1 MFTKAD
7 AAVMKALRD
16 INRNAMNIKEHI
28 INLRKSDFK
37 DEASKTSSKPV
48 DEMISSYK
56 ATIVGAISPLKINPR
71 PFLNLYESILLSPYR
86 TLGTPKGKHLKP
98 KHQADIWNSKS
109 ITSGSKRRHLE
120 AYNDIVETFMGTEAP
135 SPEVVKSIIYKPVKD
150 FHKEP
155 PSAVVD
161 HEVSTRTKG
170 IDKETTD
177 KVKDTVQ
184 KRPDTAHTID
194 DLFIA
199 WHDYTKGHAKEMNI
213 ATKEEVAELR
223 SQSLMINTC
232 LIKFLSSKQIKLIDF
247 KLEFGR
253 ASNNSILL
261 ADEISPDTCR
271 FWDFHTNKKLDK
283 DRFRDSLG
291 GVFEAYQEIY
301 DRILCIKY
309 F

>member
-1 MFTKAD
+1 MHNIPNHFVEQISDTEQLVH
-7 AAVMKALRD
+7 AVRIIPLEVVV
-16 INRNAMNIKEHI
+16 RNAAAGSLCRRLGWKEG
-28 INLRKSDFK
+28 R
-37 DEASKTSSKPV
+37 
-48 DEMISSYK
+48 
-56 ATIVGAISPLKINPR
+56 R
-71 PFLNLYESILLSPYR
+71 LSFP
-86 TLGTPKGKHLKP
+86 
-98 KHQADIWNSKS
+98 
-109 ITSGSKRRHLE
+109 
-120 AYNDIVETFMGTEAP
+120 IVEYYYKDDSLGDPLLTEDH
-135 SPEVVKSIIYKPVKD
+135 IY
-150 FHKEP
+150 
-155 PSAVVD
+155 
-161 HEVSTRTKG
+161 
-170 IDKETTD
+170 
-177 KVKDTVQ
+177 
-184 KRPDTAHTID
+184 
-194 DLFIA
+194 LL
-199 WHDYTKGHAKEMNI
+199 NI